1 MGFLL
6 KIILFGVAVYGLWK
20 TFHRWKGLFDTFVGR
35 SPPSRQA
42 PPPAPPPPQA
52 PANPPPAAAEGAMV
66 FGRQIHARISGL
78 PLGRIGTNDSWAIAK
93 DHQEVPAP
101 DPPAPPL
108 PDCSHLN
115 PTWDGCFTNPPKG

>member
-52 PANPPPAAAEGAMV
+52 PANPPPAAAEG
-66 FGRQIHARISGL
+66 R
-78 PLGRIGTNDSWAIAK
+78 RIGPVEDVVQCDKCGSYVSARLAK
-93 DHQEVPAP
+93 CEQCGQA
-101 DPPAPPL
+101 L
-108 PDCSHLN
+108 PQGRSS
-115 PTWDGCFTNPPKG
+115 G